1 MSVFLL
7 YHRIEAKLK
16 KRFLHKERDQS
27 RTPDQFP
34 DMALD
39 GKLKTTFNSAI
50 LTELWEQLRYDYY
63 DIANNDKL
71 LLPFARYTLKKT
83 DSSIIKQA
91 CHVFWS
97 ISWLKSSAIL
107 RYVKSFYPRVL

>member
-50 LTELWEQLRYDYY
+50 LTELWEQLTCDYH
-63 DIANNDKL
+63 DIANNSKL
-71 LLPFARYTLKKT
+71 LSSARYTLKKT